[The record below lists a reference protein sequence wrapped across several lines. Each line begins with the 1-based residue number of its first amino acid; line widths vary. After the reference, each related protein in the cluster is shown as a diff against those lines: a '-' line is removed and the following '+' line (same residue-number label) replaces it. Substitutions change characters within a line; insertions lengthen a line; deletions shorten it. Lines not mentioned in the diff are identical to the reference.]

1 MADLHIPESLT
12 LEQAIGRVLFDLRT
26 QRNLN
31 QIDVAIATNFA
42 VRTIRTMEQGR
53 QSMTIRSLDAL
64 ALFYRIRIED
74 ILIRAK
80 ALRGDPL

>member
-1 MADLHIPESLT
+1 
-12 LEQAIGRVLFDLRT
+12 
-26 QRNLN
+26 
-31 QIDVAIATNFA
+31 
-42 VRTIRTMEQGR
+42 MEQGR